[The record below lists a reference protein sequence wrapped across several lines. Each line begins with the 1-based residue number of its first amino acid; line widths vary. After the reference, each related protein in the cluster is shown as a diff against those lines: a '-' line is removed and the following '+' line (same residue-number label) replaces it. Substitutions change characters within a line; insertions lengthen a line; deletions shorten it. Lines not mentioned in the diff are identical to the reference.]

1 MHKAF
6 CTYFAMGVVV
16 HLMTVGVEVVVHV
29 PQVPVKSMVQAHL
42 VGEEVGDH
50 HADEG
55 EGVLSKQI
63 IYHK

>member
-1 MHKAF
+1 
-6 CTYFAMGVVV
+6 
-16 HLMTVGVEVVVHV
+16 MTVGVEVVVHV
-29 PQVPVKSMVQAHL
+29 PQVPVKGMVQAHL

-50 HADEG
+50 HADAG